1 MKYPNNIREEELKNK
16 VGQDWFA
23 DFDTTQ
29 IIGNI
34 DFSVFPTEGLFK
46 TIPLLWAE
54 AKKGDYDIVK
64 MFVQLILTIGKE
76 RTFNKMIPPTF
87 LAAFDCTK
95 IAFLPYNSI
104 DDVFTMNDFNWNV
117 TPSNYETKE
126 FQLLKTRIENSL
138 QEKTYTFNYL
148 KDEKELHT
156 FIKQNVLASN
166 ENAKQTITKNNFFHI
181 YLRWL
186 DIVKPI
192 IKVDWNELKKHKILD
207 CDFYLAD
214 LFVDDK
220 GTENIDDDTAIADNL
235 FVIFEDR
242 KYKIRKENLKGL
254 LFDQSIE
261 ITNKKAYQNFWKL
274 YKRPPHESFHDYIMQ
289 RRDLLVPQD
298 VRERKGSFFTPQQ
311 WVALSQQYLADTLGE
326 NWQDEYYIWDCA
338 AGTGNLLAGLTN
350 KYNIYASTLDD
361 ADINVMRERITHGAN
376 LLDSH
381 IFQFDFL
388 NDGITEDKNGNLISS
403 LKDCEK
409 IPQSLRDILSDP
421 EKTKKLIIYI
431 NPPYAEATASDT
443 ITGKDRHKAGVSDNK
458 TYKKYIGKLKR
469 GINEVF
475 AQFLARIY
483 YEIPNCKIGE
493 FSTLKILQSQ
503 NFSDFRKE
511 YRAKLEKIFIIPANT
526 FDNVKGQFPI
536 GFKIWDTAKEEVFKE
551 IQADLYDKDSIF
563 QGKKHFFNIPKNK
576 VILNWMQQFYDK
588 INPRI
593 AYMVRGASDFQN
605 NQIVFITLSPSKAV
619 VNHSQT
625 HDITINNLIPNSIFF
640 TARRVIEHTW
650 CNNQDQFLYPKDGWQ
665 EDKNFQT
672 NCLAYTLFANKNN
685 ISISQHTNNKEK
697 TPAEAL
703 LNHWIPFTEEEVN
716 APEKFKSNFMSQFI
730 AGKLG
735 NKPPHP
741 EEHNLFTLAGEE
753 NPHQNTV
760 FVPTEP
766 LQFTPEA
773 QAVFQAGKALWQYY
787 FTQPNPNPNASLYDI
802 REHFQG
808 RNEKGKMNNK
818 SEDETYNRL
827 IATLRQAL
835 ATLAKAIEPK
845 VYEYQFLL

>member
-1 MKYPNNIREEELKNK
+1 MSYNNILEEELKNK
-16 VGQDWFA
+16 VGHDYFA
-23 DFDTTQ
+23 PYNHTD
-29 IIGNI
+29 IIERI
-34 DFSVFPTEGLFK
+34 DFAVAYPETFFGQKHYF
-46 TIPLLWAE
+46 LWAE
-54 AKKGDYDIVK
+54 AKRANSDIYK
-64 MFVQLILTIGKE
+64 ALAQLILTIGKA
-76 RTFNKMIPPTF
+76 RTFERLLPPNYLGVF
-87 LAAFDCTK
+87 NSQL
-95 IAFLPYNSI
+95 IAFIPYWEVQDIFSQ
-104 DDVFTMNDFNWNV
+104 NDFNWSV
-117 TPSNYETKE
+117 TPSDHNTAE
-126 FQLLKTRIENSL
+126 FEQVYNRVKNILECNAYHFRFGT
-138 QEKTYTFNYL
+138 
-148 KDEKELHT
+148 DDKELHT
-156 FIKQNVLASN
+156 FIK
-166 ENAKQTITKNNFFHI
+166 ENFVIGKTTTNKIQITKNNFITI
-181 YLRWL
+181 YNKWL
-186 DIVKPI
+186 QAVRPTISI
-192 IKVDWNELKKHKILD
+192 DWEEAKKGGILD
-207 CDFYLAD
+207 ADFYLAD
-214 LFVDDK
+214 LLSSD
-220 GTENIDDDTAIADNL
+220 NISLKESL
-235 FVIFEDR
+235 FVVLKE
-242 KYKIRKENLKGL
+242 KYYEMNKHKNKIGIYESSTVE
-254 LFDQSIE
+254 FTDQQ
-261 ITNKKAYQNFWKL
+261 KAYHQFWNH
-274 YKRPPHESFHDYIMQ
+274 YQRPPREEYWEYILN

-311 WVALSQQYLADTLGE
+311 WVELSQQYLAEVFGDD
-326 NWQDEYYIWDCA
+326 WQDEYYIWDCA

-350 KYNIYASTLDD
+350 KYHIWASTLDT
-361 ADINVMRERITHGAN
+361 ADVKVMKDIAHNKALN
-376 LLDSH
+376 LLESH

-388 NDGITEDKNGNLISS
+388 NDEFNTEKLPTDLLEVLN
-403 LKDCEK
+403 DEEK
-409 IPQSLRDILSDP
+409 R
-421 EKTKKLIIYI
+421 KKLIIYI

-503 NFSDFRKE
+503 NFADFRNE
-511 YRAKLEKIFIIPANT
+511 YLAKLEKIFIVPADT

-536 GFKIWDTAKEEVFKE
+536 GFKIWDTAKEEIFKE
-551 IQADLYDKDSIF
+551 IQADVYDKDSIL

-588 INPRI
+588 NNPRI

-625 HDITINNLIPNSIFF
+625 HDITVNNLIPNCIFF

-672 NCLAYTLFANKNN
+672 NCLTYTLFANKNN
-685 ISISQHTNNKEK
+685 ISVSQYTNNKEK

-703 LNHWIPFTEEEVN
+703 LNHWIPFTEQEVN
-716 APEKFKSNFMSQFI
+716 APACFTSHFMTDFI
-730 AGKLG
+730 AGKLHTQTL
-735 NKPPHP
+735 K
-741 EEHNLFTLAGEE
+741 EQNLFTLSGQE
-753 NPHQNTV
+753 NPYSANPYI
-760 FVPTEP
+760 PTQP

-773 QAVFQAGKALWQYY
+773 KSVFQAGKALWQYY

-808 RNEKGKMNNK
+808 RNDKGKMNNK

-827 IATLRQAL
+827 IAKLRQAL
-835 ATLAKAIEPK
+835 ATLAQAIEPK
-845 VYEYQFLL
+845 VYEYGFLL